1 MRKVLYVN
9 PQEQCFRLFPAL
21 QSAGWEPH
29 PVRDPGHAHALPPA
43 LDCAVGVIRLDQP
56 EDVARLAALDSLIG
70 NGTREWI
77 ALLPG
82 GLTAEPRVRR
92 LIADT
97 CFDYLTLP
105 VDPERM
111 LAILGHAHGMAAL
124 RRAAPGAADRDGWAA
139 QHLRGNSPETIAL
152 RSQVARLAHAQG
164 PVLINGERGSGKALA
179 ARAIHEESDRADGP
193 FVVLDCA
200 AISPDFRRFELLGYD
215 QGAMPE
221 AGKAHIGRIE
231 AASGGTLLIEELHD
245 LPIDLQGHL
254 LEFLTRGG
262 IRRMGGTDYLRLD
275 VRVIAATPQDMA
287 QAVAAGHFR
296 ADLLQHLAPLQIR
309 VPPLRDRRN
318 DIEDLA
324 RHFLQQSRLEI
335 GRGPRHF
342 APEAM
347 AALYRHHW
355 PGNVEELANRVRRA
369 VVMSEGRLIS
379 SADLGLDAS
388 DHARAPLT
396 LEQAR
401 DRAERHILLDALDRH
416 RGNVTRAARDLD
428 VSRVTLYRLLEK
440 HGIRQP
446 NGSLGAVPA
455 GA

>member
-1 MRKVLYVN
+1 MRNVLYVN

-29 PVRDPGHAHALPPA
+29 PVSDPGHTHALPPS

-56 EDVARLAALDSLIG
+56 EDLSRLSALDNLIG
-70 NGTREWI
+70 NGSREWI

-82 GLTAEPRVRR
+82 GLAAAPDVRR
-92 LIADT
+92 LIAEA

-111 LAILGHAHGMAAL
+111 LATLGHAHGMAAM
-124 RRAAPGAADRDGWAA
+124 RGAVPYTGLEDGWAA
-139 QHLRGNSPETIAL
+139 KHVLGGSPATRTLRG
-152 RSQVARLAHAQG
+152 QVSRLAHAHG
-164 PVLINGERGSGKALA
+164 PVLITGERGSGKALV
-179 ARAIHEESDRADGP
+179 ARAIHEESERASGP

-215 QGAMPE
+215 RDALATATE
-221 AGKAHIGRIE
+221 AHIGRIE
-231 AASGGTLLIEELHD
+231 AASGGTLFLEELHD

-275 VRVIAATPQDMA
+275 VRIIAATAEDMD
-287 QAVAAGHFR
+287 QAVAAGRFR
-296 ADLLQHLAPLQIR
+296 ADLLQHLSPIQIQ
-309 VPPLRDRRN
+309 VPSLRDRRA

-324 RHFLQQSRLEI
+324 RHFLRQSRLEI
-335 GRGPRHF
+335 RRGPRHF
-342 APEAM
+342 APQAM

-355 PGNVEELANRVRRA
+355 SGNIEELANRVRRA
-369 VVMSEGRLIS
+369 VVMAEGRLVS
-379 SADLGLDAS
+379 SVDLGFDGS
-388 DHARAPLT
+388 DSPRTPLT
-396 LEQAR
+396 LDQAR
-401 DRAERHILLDALDRH
+401 DRAELQILLGALDRH

-440 HGIRQP
+440 HGIRHGSA
-446 NGSLGAVPA
+446 NGA
-455 GA
+455 